1 MEEVQNMI
9 DHSHLILEEK
19 AELVHK
25 LNNTIV
31 QKVSNFEKVN
41 EMKDLG
47 KREAEIK
54 YKEIIEQK
62 DIQHK

>member
-1 MEEVQNMI
+1 MI

-41 EMKDLG
+41 EMKELG